1 MTEYD
6 YKKLYDT
13 SQRCEALYS
22 ALDPG
27 FLKLVRQWG
36 FAQVSEIMADKWQ
49 DQIETYQE
57 FIDAS
62 NTLTERELLHIYELS
77 GEELKSR
84 AGL

>member
-13 SQRCEALYS
+13 SQRCEALYEAINS
-22 ALDPG
+22 D

-36 FAQVSEIMADKWQ
+36 FAQVSEIMADLWQ
-49 DQIETYQE
+49 DQIETYRD
-57 FIDAS
+57 FLDVS
-62 NTLTERELLHIYELS
+62 STLTERELMHIYELS
-77 GEELKSR
+77 NEELKSR